1 MEERITELEIKISF
15 QEELLDTLNQ
25 TVVRQQ
31 QQLDLLQQQ
40 MRVLYQQ
47 MKNDS
52 SPAENAA
59 TNEID
64 CTESV
69 MVRTPAT
76 AIQPGASPQGRS
88 SLWPLESDCE

>member
-31 QQLDLLQQQ
+31 QQLNLLQQQ

-52 SPAENAA
+52 SPAEN
-59 TNEID
+59 
-64 CTESV
+64 
-69 MVRTPAT
+69 
-76 AIQPGASPQGRS
+76 SPQQQEI
-88 SLWPLESDCE
+88 PPHY